1 MGRQPRSAV
10 TRRKIIDSAVDLINE
25 IGYPAA
31 GLADIIERAE
41 LTKGALYYHFDSK
54 EALATVIIEE
64 GLVLL
69 HNVFQSARDSEHRAL
84 ESLIVGTFTT
94 SDLLA
99 TNRTA
104 QAGTKLLR
112 TFAGFNP
119 TARYSYLNFVNQFT
133 SDIKRAEDEG
143 DLRPGTDP
151 VDVAETLVAWI
162 LGAELLSSS
171 VSDGQDLRDRFTRQW
186 RVLMPAIATHE
197 SLDSYQAFAVTES
210 TNKSRLA
217 ASHSGDPH
225 R

>member
-1 MGRQPRSAV
+1 MGRQPRSEV

-64 GLVLL
+64 AMVLL
-69 HNVFQSARDSEHRAL
+69 HNVFQSARDSEHSAM

-119 TARYSYLNFVNQFT
+119 TARHSYVNFVDQFT
-133 SDIKRAEDEG
+133 SDIKRAETDG
-143 DLRPGTDP
+143 NLRPGANP
-151 VDVAETLVAWI
+151 ADVANTLVAWI
-162 LGAELLSSS
+162 LGAELMSSAA
-171 VSDGQDLRDRFTRQW
+171 SDGQDLRDRFAQQW
-186 RVLMPAIATHE
+186 RVLMPAIVTAE
-197 SLDSYQAFAVTES
+197 SLDHHLAFMVGAS
-210 TNKSRLA
+210 TRQTNTVE
-217 ASHSGDPH
+217 PTTTT
-225 R
+225 